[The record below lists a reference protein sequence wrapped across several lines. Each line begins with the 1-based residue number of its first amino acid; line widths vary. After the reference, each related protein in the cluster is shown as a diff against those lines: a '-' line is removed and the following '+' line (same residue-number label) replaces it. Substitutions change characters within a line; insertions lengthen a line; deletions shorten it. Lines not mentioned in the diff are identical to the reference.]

1 MCAPASLCCVCLQLA
16 GLFCSGGSAA
26 LSSLADTAL
35 LKLQT
40 LPQVLGVLAFVYAG
54 HSTFPIV
61 QQSMAEPA
69 AGPRYACV
77 T

>member
-1 MCAPASLCCVCLQLA
+1 MLIVGCRCSLLPLCLQLA

-26 LSSLADTAL
+26 LSALADTTL

-61 QQSMAEPA
+61 QQSMAQPA
-69 AGPRYACV
+69 AGPK
-77 T
+77 